1 MATRFIRSASLTH
14 YADVALAAGLD
25 PRRMLA
31 EFGLPPTCPDEPET
45 KVPVGAVRDLLEA
58 SAERSGVE
66 AFGLLMA
73 EKRRLAHLGPLGL
86 LMREQPTMRHALQAL
101 ARYANRLN
109 QALFLTLED
118 AGDFVVLRE
127 ELIVGGSGSIRQ
139 ATELAIGVAFL
150 ALRALLGDA
159 WKPVRVCFA
168 HDPPASRDVHHRI
181 FGRIVEFGH
190 AFNGIVC
197 ARADLE
203 IRNPEA
209 DPVMA
214 RYARDIV
221 EESLSHRPAMT
232 DHVRELVVTMLSS
245 GDCTI
250 ERAAGQLG
258 MTRRT
263 IHRHLEREGQTFSG
277 IVDDVRRE
285 LASRYV
291 ADKHRSLTEVSE
303 LLGFSAPSGF
313 SRWYR
318 RQFKQPASRLRPVGA
333 GKRVRKVKA

>member
-1 MATRFIRSASLTH
+1 LATRFIRSASLTN
-14 YADVALAAGLD
+14 YADVARAAGLD
-25 PRRMLA
+25 PRPMLE
-31 EFGLPPTCPDEPET
+31 EFGLPLAALDETEM
-45 KVPVGAVRDLLEA
+45 KVPIGAVRDLLEA
-58 SAERSGVE
+58 SAERGRVE
-66 AFGLLMA
+66 AFGLRMA

-118 AGDFVVLRE
+118 AGEVVVLRE

-139 ATELAIGVAFL
+139 STELAMGVVFR
-150 ALRALLGDA
+150 ALRDLLGDK
-159 WKPVRVCFA
+159 WKPLRVCFA
-168 HDPPASRDVHHRI
+168 HDPPASRAVHERV
-181 FGRIVEFGH
+181 FGRLVEFGH
-190 AFNGIVC
+190 DFNGIVC

-203 IRNPEA
+203 IRNPKA

-221 EESLSHRPAMT
+221 EESLAHRPTMA
-232 DHVRELVVTMLSS
+232 DHVRELVVTLLAS
-245 GDCTI
+245 GECTI
-250 ERAAGQLG
+250 DRAAAQLG

-263 IHRHLEREGQTFSG
+263 IHRHLAREGQTFTG
-277 IVDDVRRE
+277 IVDAVRRE
-285 LASRYV
+285 LAARYV

-303 LLGFSAPSGF
+303 LLGFAAPSGF

-318 RQFKQPASRLRPVGA
+318 RQFKQPASHRRTRRRRGH
-333 GKRVRKVKA
+333 

>member
-1 MATRFIRSASLTH
+1 M
-14 YADVALAAGLD
+14 
-25 PRRMLA
+25 
-31 EFGLPPTCPDEPET
+31 
-45 KVPVGAVRDLLEA
+45 KVPIGAVRDLLEA
-58 SAERSGVE
+58 SAARSRVE

-86 LMREQPTMRHALQAL
+86 LVREQPTMRHALQAL

-109 QALFLTLED
+109 QSLFLTLED
-118 AGDFVVLRE
+118 AGEVVVLRE

-139 ATELAIGVAFL
+139 ATELAIGIVFC
-150 ALRALLGDA
+150 ALRAILGDA
-159 WKPVRVCFA
+159 WKPLRVCFA
-168 HDPPASRDVHHRI
+168 HDPPANLEVHQRV
-181 FGRIVEFGH
+181 FGRIIEFGH

-221 EESLSHRPAMT
+221 ERSLTHRPSMT
-232 DHVRELVVTMLSS
+232 DHVRELVVSLLSS

-250 ERAAGQLG
+250 DRAAQQLG

-263 IHRHLEREGQTFSG
+263 IHRHLAREGHTFTG
-277 IVDDVRRE
+277 IVEDVRRE

-291 ADKHRSLTEVSE
+291 ADKHRSLSEISE
-303 LLGFSAPSGF
+303 LLGFAAPSGF

-318 RQFKQPASRLRPVGA
+318 RHFKAPASR
-333 GKRVRKVKA
+333 KRGGTRRKRSKEPA